1 MKIIDCEKQLHKSL
15 KLFDDIYKYNNKI
28 SDILM
33 KRGEKI
39 TFKEVCSIFECIYTI
54 HKIMPYEFN
63 SKYLKYFDN
72 IDMNW
77 LFKLKDD
84 LKSLYDKINNSIS
97 IEAGID
103 LFIKNISITEFKY
116 KYNTDTG
123 IKNKIENIS
132 YVLNHLTTTKYNGRC
147 SLKIE
152 DDIHREFI
160 DQLYE
165 ACLKYRSAAINYMN
179 SLKLPTMTDWEWEE
193 SKKIDW

>member
-39 TFKEVCSIFECIYTI
+39 TFKEVCSIFECVYTI
-54 HKIMPYEFN
+54 YKIMPYEFN

-84 LKSLYDKINNSIS
+84 LKSLYDISVPCELFETITNIIVKTKTIDKHIIKFLIN
-97 IEAGID
+97 
-103 LFIKNISITEFKY
+103 LFFCCLI
-116 KYNTDTG
+116 
-123 IKNKIENIS
+123 
-132 YVLNHLTTTKYNGRC
+132 LTSRFF
-147 SLKIE
+147 S
-152 DDIHREFI
+152 
-160 DQLYE
+160 
-165 ACLKYRSAAINYMN
+165 
-179 SLKLPTMTDWEWEE
+179 
-193 SKKIDW
+193 